1 MKNIFLKLIMAVSVV
16 FWMSSCGPSSCTQG
30 EGNEGGD
37 TEIVMKAVTDTLT
50 RAQLDSLCAA
60 DELSNDL
67 NDWMTTTFV
76 DYESNMRVTKHVW
89 VNAVSEDEEV
99 TYIIVPT
106 DTLYDFTKRTINPE
120 AVEEEE

>member
-1 MKNIFLKLIMAVSVV
+1 MKNILLKLFMAVSVV

-30 EGNEGGD
+30 EGNEGGE

-60 DELSNDL
+60 DELSKDL

-76 DYESNMRVTKHVW
+76 DYESNARVTKHVW

-99 TYIIVPT
+99 TYIIVPE
-106 DTLYDFTKRTINPE
+106 DTLYIFTKRTINPQE
-120 AVEEEE
+120 VEEEE